1 MNETQRRAYGI
12 GKDARKDGVSRAELD
27 SLLDWAVNEGVVP
40 DTYEVD
46 LYARMG
52 FTGEL
57 AA

>member
-1 MNETQRRAYGI
+1 MTEIQRRAYGI
-12 GKDARKDGVSRAELD
+12 GKDAKTTGEDLD
-27 SLLDWAVNEGVVP
+27 TNLDTMVTEGAVP

-52 FTGEL
+52 Y